1 LLGISFRRCDQL
13 KPGAV
18 WGILG
23 KVVLSNA
30 TLGLSDR
37 LEVHLDRVRMP
48 AGTDKS
54 AKNSKGRSI
63 DVLSVIKKS
72 IVTVK
77 TAFLCLAHT
86 LIIVLS
92 RVNGDPKYTSYSKG
106 KYLKQSF
113 EGVLSASGLV
123 LTNRE
128 GVNEKHFQNYLSD
141 YKIIVY
147 GGLILILSF
156 SVEIP
161 VRTRNCTFNTMLD
174 TSMSLQILKL

>member
-1 LLGISFRRCDQL
+1 
-13 KPGAV
+13 
-18 WGILG
+18 
-23 KVVLSNA
+23 
-30 TLGLSDR
+30 
-37 LEVHLDRVRMP
+37 MP

-123 LTNRE
+123 LTNRGRE
-128 GVNEKHFQNYLSD
+128 
-141 YKIIVY
+141 
-147 GGLILILSF
+147 
-156 SVEIP
+156 
-161 VRTRNCTFNTMLD
+161 
-174 TSMSLQILKL
+174 